1 MTGIVIDFQK
11 FRAARTATPVATT
24 ETAVAAVAVAEV
36 EPVTAPSPAPVPM
49 HVPAYCDP
57 NNLRVGAKFVRGRDT
72 KEIAKLIRADIKRAI
87 ESGALP
93 KIKTS
98 VKMGR
103 FSGGSSIDV
112 KVCAVPAGF
121 VRYTREYIIANL
133 SHTHDYNTVL
143 TDEASALLKS
153 LERIGKEY
161 HRDNSDSQSD
171 YFDVNFYFGV
181 EFDHDI
187 GRDQWAAVEAEFR
200 ANRGY

>member
-11 FRAARTATPVATT
+11 FRAARTAASTPVDAK
-24 ETAVAAVAVAEV
+24 ESAAAAVAIAEL
-36 EPVTAPSPAPVPM
+36 EPVLAPSPAY
-49 HVPAYCDP
+49 VPAYCDP

-87 ESGALP
+87 ESGELP

-98 VKMGR
+98 VKMDR

-112 KVCAVPAGF
+112 KVVAVPAGF

-171 YFDVNFYFGV
+171 YSDVNFYFGV

>member
-11 FRAARTATPVATT
+11 FRAARIAASTPVDAK
-24 ETAVAAVAVAEV
+24 ESAAAAVAIAEL
-36 EPVTAPSPAPVPM
+36 EPALAPSPAY
-49 HVPAYCDP
+49 VPAYCDP
-57 NNLRVGAKFVRGRDT
+57 NNLRVGAKFKSGRDT

-87 ESGALP
+87 ESGELP

-98 VKMGR
+98 VKMDR

-112 KVCAVPAGF
+112 KVVAVPAGF

>member
-11 FRAARTATPVATT
+11 FRAARIAASTPVDAK
-24 ETAVAAVAVAEV
+24 ESAAAAVAIAEL
-36 EPVTAPSPAPVPM
+36 EPVLAPSPAY
-49 HVPAYCDP
+49 VPAYCDP
-57 NNLRVGAKFVRGRDT
+57 NNLRVGAKFKSGRDT

-87 ESGALP
+87 ESGELP

-98 VKMGR
+98 VKMDR

-112 KVCAVPAGF
+112 KVVAVPAGF
-121 VRYTREYIIANL
+121 ARYTREYIIANL